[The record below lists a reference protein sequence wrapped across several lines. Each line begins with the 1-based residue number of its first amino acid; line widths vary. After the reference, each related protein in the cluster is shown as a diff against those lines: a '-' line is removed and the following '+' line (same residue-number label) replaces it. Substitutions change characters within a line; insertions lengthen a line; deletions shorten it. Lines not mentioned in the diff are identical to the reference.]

1 MRGAHHKDVGLLKRV
16 LNNSFALMTG
26 RVVDI
31 TFSLL
36 ALAIVARY
44 LGTNHFGRYAF
55 IMAVGSLITP
65 LVDMGLRRILIREM
79 AKDMDNAEEYL
90 GSALFLRGVVTVFL
104 VLASIILILL
114 SGSETI
120 YLIVLVALSKL
131 VLTYEMVFTG
141 VFNAFERMGYEAM
154 MTASR
159 KLSYLV
165 LLLLVVFMDLKLMG
179 IIMVSLVSNVL
190 GASFGYL
197 VSRKRF
203 IVSKLKVSWNRCVA
217 LLKEAYPLGIYAF
230 ILVLFYRI
238 DIFFLKYYRDTYEI
252 GLYQAA
258 SQFILMGNIIPM
270 ALVSSLFPSF
280 SRFADMDRQRFA
292 SVYKKAF
299 KYLLILGLAI
309 VLTILYL
316 AEEIVLLVY
325 GRDFLDASFAMRI
338 LAWILLVVFFNVLL
352 STILTAVNRQVFNAI
367 AAAACLSI
375 NIVMDIILIPTYGYI
390 GACYATLIS
399 FLVLFLMTFC
409 FVNRFVVQVDLVKLL
424 WKPVISVTVP
434 IFILT
439 LVKASPV
446 IFVLPSLTVYF
457 ALLFLFKVI
466 SNDDLASFKRIFSRG

>member
-1 MRGAHHKDVGLLKRV
+1 MGILKRV
-16 LNNSFALMTG
+16 LKNSFALMTA

-31 TFSLL
+31 AFSLL
-36 ALAIVARY
+36 TLAIVARY
-44 LGTNHFGRYAF
+44 LGTNDFGRYAF

-65 LVDMGLRRILIREM
+65 LVDMGLRRIVIREM
-79 AKDMDNAEEYL
+79 AKNIDNAEEYL

-114 SGSETI
+114 SRSETI
-120 YLIVLVALSKL
+120 YLIVLVVLSMT
-131 VLTYEMVFTG
+131 VFTYEMVFTG
-141 VFNAFERMGYEAM
+141 VFNAFERMGYETM

-159 KLSYLV
+159 KLLYLV

-179 IIMVSLVSNVL
+179 IIMVILISNVV

-197 VSRKRF
+197 ISRKRF
-203 IVSKLKVSWNRCVA
+203 VVNKLKVSWNRCVA
-217 LLKEAYPLGIYAF
+217 FLKEAYPLGIYAF

-258 SQFILMGNIIPM
+258 SQFILMGNTIPM

-280 SRFADMDRQRFA
+280 ARFADMDWERFV
-292 SVYKKAF
+292 SVYKKTL
-299 KYLLILGLAI
+299 KYLLIMGQAI

-399 FLVLFLMTFC
+399 FLVLFFMTFY
-409 FVNRFVVQVDLVKLL
+409 FVERFVVSINLIDLM
-424 WKPVISVTVP
+424 WKPVISVIVP
-434 IFILT
+434 LFLLT
-439 LVKASPV
+439 IVKGSNVLFV
-446 IFVLPSLTVYF
+446 IPSLTIYF
-457 ALLFLFKVI
+457 VLLFWFKVI
-466 SNDDLASFKRIFSRG
+466 STDDVMIIKRIFVRG